1 MSYNVV
7 YISSWVGRLGNNV
20 MQILHGLCFAQA
32 KNYDGVVFPDH
43 PHFTSNS
50 ILFKKQINPNT
61 NWNYM
66 IQDNFFYTTIFQ
78 NHGLSIPSIETQRN
92 HAQTYIIPNLKFKIP
107 SSFLRDQFEHE
118 NTLCIHIRSGDLF
131 EGQGTHEKY
140 IQPPLWY
147 YKQILHSRHWAQV
160 FLFAEDDKNPVLNQL
175 LLYGQQILLQIRWK
189 PQSLMEDIGCLL
201 HAKNLVGSYGSFT
214 PMIYMGSIQLK
225 NYYMADWFPLWK
237 AYESYKDV
245 TTHMYPCS
253 NYLSFMGPWKNTY
266 LQHQKI
272 LSYVPY

>member
-1 MSYNVV
+1 MSYHVV
-7 YISSWVGRLGNNV
+7 YIPSWVGRLGNNY
-20 MQILHGLCFAQA
+20 MQVLHALCFAHA
-32 KNYDGVVFPDH
+32 KEYDGVVFPDH
-43 PHFTSNS
+43 PHFTSNY
-50 ILFKKQINPNT
+50 LLLKKQYNPEIR
-61 NWNYM
+61 WNYM

-78 NHGLSIPSIETQRN
+78 NQNLAIPSMETQRML
-92 HAQTYIIPNLKFKIP
+92 AQQYLTPNLKFTIP

-140 IQPPLWY
+140 VQPPLWY
-147 YKQILHSRHWAQV
+147 YKQILQSKHWAQV

-175 LLYGQQILLQIRWK
+175 LLYGQQIFLPIRWK
-189 PQSLMEDIGCLL
+189 KQSLMEDIGCLL

-214 PMIYMGSIQLK
+214 PMIYMGSMQLQH
-225 NYYMADWFPLWK
+225 YYMADWFPLCAVYE
-237 AYESYKDV
+237 AYTNVK
-245 TTHMYPCS
+245 THMYPCK

>member
-20 MQILHGLCFAQA
+20 MQILHGLCFAQE
-32 KNYDGVVFPDH
+32 KNYDGVVFPNH
-43 PHFTSNS
+43 PHFTSNF
-50 ILFKKQINPNT
+50 ILFKKQFNPNT

-78 NHGLSIPSIETQRN
+78 NHGLSIPSIETQRIL
-92 HAQTYIIPNLKFKIP
+92 AQTYIIPNLKFTMP
-107 SSFLRDQFEHE
+107 SSFLRAQLEHE
-118 NTLCIHIRSGDLF
+118 KTLCIHIRSGDLF

-147 YKQILHSRHWAQV
+147 YKQILQSRHWAQV
-160 FLFAEDDKNPVLNQL
+160 FLFAEDDKNPVLNEL
-175 LLYGQQILLQIRWK
+175 LLYGQHALIPIVWK

-201 HAKNLVGSYGSFT
+201 YAKNLVGSYGSFT
-214 PMIYMGSIQLK
+214 PMIYMGSMQLK
-225 NYYMADWFPLWK
+225 NYYVADWFPLWK
-237 AYESYKDV
+237 AYESYKGV

-253 NYLSFMGPWKNTY
+253 NYLAFMGPWKNTY